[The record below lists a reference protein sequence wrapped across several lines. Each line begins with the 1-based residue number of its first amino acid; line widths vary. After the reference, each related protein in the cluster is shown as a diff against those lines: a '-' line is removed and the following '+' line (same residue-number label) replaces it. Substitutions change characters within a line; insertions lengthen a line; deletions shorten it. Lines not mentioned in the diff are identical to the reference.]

1 MAENTVGRG
10 VVISGGGS
18 GIGLATA
25 QKFLEAGDRVVI
37 SGRGGPRL
45 EAALLQLGKVS
56 GASGRVWTVQAD
68 LSSPAGAEAL
78 AKAALKHLGK
88 VDILVNNAG
97 LNVKERSI
105 ADLSTDRWREV
116 LGGNL
121 DSAFLTTQAFLPTL
135 RAQKGGLIVYIN
147 SIAGL
152 RGNPLG
158 GAAYV
163 AAKFALRGWATAL
176 AAEEKPNG
184 IRVTSIFPG
193 EVNTPILEARPNPV
207 TEEHKASILQPED
220 VASAVA
226 FVASLPSRASI
237 PELIITPSHY
247 SYI

>member
-1 MAENTVGRG
+1 MATNTSGRG

-37 SGRGGPRL
+37 SGRGGSRL
-45 EAALLQLGKVS
+45 EAALMHLNKIP
-56 GASGRVWTVQAD
+56 GANGRVWTVQAD
-68 LSSPAGAEAL
+68 LASQEGAETL
-78 AKAALKHLGK
+78 AKAALAHLGK
-88 VDILVNNAG
+88 IDILVNNAG

-105 ADLSTDRWREV
+105 AALSTERWREV

-121 DSAFLTTQAFLPTL
+121 DSAFLTTQAFLPTF

-163 AAKFALRGWATAL
+163 AGKFALRGWATAL

-220 VASAVA
+220 VASAVF
-226 FVASLPSRASI
+226 FVSGLPARASI